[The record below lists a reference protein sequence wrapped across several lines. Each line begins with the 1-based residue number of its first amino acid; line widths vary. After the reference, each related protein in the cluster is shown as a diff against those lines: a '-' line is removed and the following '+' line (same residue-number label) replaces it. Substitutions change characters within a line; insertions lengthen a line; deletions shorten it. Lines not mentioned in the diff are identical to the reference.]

1 MRLGLCQINPTV
13 GDLRGNLERIVAA
26 SRNAQASGAQCA
38 IFPELAL
45 CGYPPKDLL
54 ERDGF
59 IEDIDKHLHL
69 LAKRLPKALSVL
81 VGYVDRRVEGSER
94 KLYNAAALIADG
106 EIGQPAYKRLLP
118 TYDVF
123 DEDRYFEKGDVST
136 VFDINGVKLGI
147 TVCEDAWND
156 GATRFRHHYREN
168 PVRDCVDIGADAI
181 VNIAASPFTLAKRI
195 ERERMLSDIAKSYKR
210 PMVFVNQVG
219 GNDSLIFDGSS
230 AVFGSDGAI
239 WARAKAFEEQV
250 LVVDLAPGAEIEP
263 AYVSDEAAALD
274 ALILGTRDYVHKCGF
289 KSVVVGLSGGV
300 DSALVACI
308 AARALGPDR
317 VLAVAMPTRYSSQE
331 SVKDAE
337 ALVRA
342 LNIQYTQIS
351 IDAIFQSYIDNLG
364 PRLESLGKASDKDVT
379 FENIQS
385 RIRCA
390 TLMSI
395 SNRLGHLLLNTGN
408 KSEIAAGYCTLY
420 GDAIGGIA
428 VIGDLTKTLVYRV
441 SEEVNRRA
449 GRSVI
454 PESILTKAPS
464 AELRPNQTDQ
474 DSLPPYDLLDAI
486 LERFVE
492 QGQSTREIIDAGF
505 DAETV
510 ESIASLVYRN
520 EYKRGQM
527 PPALIV
533 TSKAFGP
540 GRRYPVAHRYRG

>member
-1 MRLGLCQINPTV
+1 MRVGLCQINPTV

-26 SRNAQASGAQCA
+26 ARDAHAAGAECA
-38 IFPELAL
+38 IFSELAL

-54 ERDGF
+54 ERGGF
-59 IEDIDKHLHL
+59 IEDIEKHLRR
-69 LAKRLPKALSVL
+69 LAKQLPKALPVL
-81 VGYVDRRVEGSER
+81 VGFVDRQGKGPER
-94 KLYNAAALIADG
+94 KLYNAVTLIANG
-106 EIGQPAYKRLLP
+106 KIGRPAYKRLLP

-123 DEDRYFEKGDVST
+123 DEDRYFEKGDAST
-136 VFDINGVKLGI
+136 VFEVNGVKLGI
-147 TVCEDAWND
+147 TICEDVWND
-156 GATRFRHHYREN
+156 AETRFRHHYREN
-168 PVRDCVDIGADAI
+168 PVRDCVDMGADAI

-195 ERERMLSDIAKSYKR
+195 DRERMLCDIAKRYKR
-210 PMVFVNQVG
+210 PLVFINQVG

-239 WARAKAFEEQV
+239 WARAKAFEEDV
-250 LVVDLAPGAEIEP
+250 MVADLAPGGKIAP
-263 AYVSDEAAALD
+263 VYGTDEAAALD
-274 ALILGTRDYVHKCGF
+274 ALILGTRDYVRKCGF
-289 KSVVVGLSGGV
+289 KSVVIGLSGGV

-308 AARALGPDR
+308 AARALGSNR
-317 VLAVAMPTRYSSQE
+317 VLAVAMPTRYSSEE
-331 SVKDAE
+331 SVRDAE
-337 ALVRA
+337 ALVKA
-342 LNIQYTQIS
+342 LNIQYIKIS

-364 PRLESLGKASDKDVT
+364 PKLESLGKASAKDVT

-420 GDAIGGIA
+420 GDAIGGVA

-441 SEEVNRRA
+441 AEEVNRRA
-449 GRSVI
+449 GRSII

-492 QGQSTREIIDAGF
+492 QGQSTRDIIDAGF
-505 DAETV
+505 DARTV
-510 ESIASLVYRN
+510 ESVATMVYRN

-540 GRRYPVAHRYRG
+540 GRRYPIAHRYRG

>member
-13 GDLRGNLERIVAA
+13 GDLKGNLERIVAA
-26 SRNAQASGAQCA
+26 ARDAHASGAECA
-38 IFPELAL
+38 IFPELSL

-54 ERDGF
+54 ERGGF
-59 IEDIDKHLHL
+59 IENIRSCLQL
-69 LAKRLPKALSVL
+69 LSKQLPKTLSVL
-81 VGYVDRRVEGSER
+81 VGFVDRQGEGSDR
-94 KLYNAAALIADG
+94 KLYNAVTVLANG

-123 DEDRYFEKGDVST
+123 DEDRYFEPGDVST
-136 VFDINGVKLGI
+136 VFNVNNFKFGI
-147 TVCEDAWND
+147 TVCEDVWND
-156 GATRFRHHYREN
+156 GETRFRHGYREN
-168 PVRDCVDIGADAI
+168 PVRECIDMGADVI
-181 VNIAASPFTLAKRI
+181 VNVAASPFTLAKRI
-195 ERERMLSDIAKSYKR
+195 EREQMLRGIAKRYKR
-210 PMVFVNQVG
+210 PLVFVNQVG

-239 WARAKAFEEQV
+239 WARAKAFEEHV
-250 LVVDLAPGAEIEP
+250 MVADLVPGGAIEP
-263 AYVSDEAAALD
+263 AYESDAAAVLD
-274 ALILGTRDYVHKCGF
+274 ALVLGTRDYVQKCGF
-289 KSVVVGLSGGV
+289 KSVVIGLSGGV

-308 AARALGPDR
+308 AAQALGPDR

-331 SVKDAE
+331 SLRDAE
-337 ALVRA
+337 ALVKA
-342 LNIQYTQIS
+342 LAIQYTEIS

-364 PRLESLGKASDKDVT
+364 PKLESLGEASDKDVT

-420 GDAIGGIA
+420 GDAIGGVA

-441 SEEVNRRA
+441 AEEVNRRA
-449 GRSVI
+449 GHSVI

-492 QGQSTREIIDAGF
+492 RGQSMRDIIDAGF
-505 DAETV
+505 DAATV
-510 ESIASLVYRN
+510 EFVATLVYRN